1 MSEQTWFKEFYPID
15 AGDVPASKAIKH
27 SLVKWRG
34 LRKESLR
41 KHGLTKPPIEVND
54 ESCALCKNYI
64 SPSDFWDEVD
74 FLTNCSD
81 CPLKQF
87 LGKRCDYSDN
97 SVFIKYLDYGNPEP
111 MIAALEVI
119 EFVERTCK

>member
-1 MSEQTWFKEFYPID
+1 MSEQTWMKEFYPVD
-15 AGDVPASKAIKH
+15 ACDVPADKAIKH

-41 KHGLTKPPIEVND
+41 KHGLTQPPIEVND

-64 SPSDFWDEVD
+64 LEVSD
-74 FLTNCSD
+74 CSD

-87 LGKRCDYSDN
+87 LGNRCDYSDY
-97 SVFIKYLDYGNPEP
+97 SVFIKYLDYENPEP
-111 MIAALEVI
+111 MIAALEAI